1 MTGLMFLLFYMLIL
15 LIFKVAIL
23 KIIYNMAS
31 TNINLTLKV
40 TGSLTLTSTL
50 LLTYNNEKRI
60 YLLVKLFPL
69 VNGNL

>member
-1 MTGLMFLLFYMLIL
+1 MFLLFYMLIL